1 MTKLLQV
8 EAYIRKKEAREE
20 AIKREKKEIKVLK
33 EEKQMR
39 LLRQRENQMGQEDE
53 QDALRAKQAQEAT
66 EREWRRK
73 EREAQLR
80 NSRKWKCANWN
91 INNIFLICKLCSRI
105 SSKILHLWYGEWL
118 FCNRWGILYD
128 FEYEITK

>member
-1 MTKLLQV
+1 M
-8 EAYIRKKEAREE
+8 
-20 AIKREKKEIKVLK
+20 LK

-80 NSRKWKCANWN
+80 NSQKLKCANCHIDN
-91 INNIFLICKLCSRI
+91 IIFICKLRSRI
-105 SSKILHLWYGEWL
+105 SPKNFDL
-118 FCNRWGILYD
+118 
-128 FEYEITK
+128 

>member
-1 MTKLLQV
+1 MLCTAVRPSSKISNFDLCRNRAKFGRVKNKKKSQLTKYLQV

-80 NSRKWKCANWN
+80 NGRK
-91 INNIFLICKLCSRI
+91 
-105 SSKILHLWYGEWL
+105 
-118 FCNRWGILYD
+118 
-128 FEYEITK
+128 

>member
-1 MTKLLQV
+1 M
-8 EAYIRKKEAREE
+8 
-20 AIKREKKEIKVLK
+20 LK

-80 NSRKWKCANWN
+80 NSRKLKCVKWH
-91 INNIFLICKLCSRI
+91 INNNFLICKLRSIYLR
-105 SSKILHLWYGEWL
+105 SK
-118 FCNRWGILYD
+118 
-128 FEYEITK
+128 FEFLTLN